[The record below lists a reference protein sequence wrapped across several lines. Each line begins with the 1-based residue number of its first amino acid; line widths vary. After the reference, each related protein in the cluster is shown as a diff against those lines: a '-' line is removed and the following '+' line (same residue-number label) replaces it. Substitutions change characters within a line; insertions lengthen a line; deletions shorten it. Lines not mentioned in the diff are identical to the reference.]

1 MICITGKRPVIQI
14 GEHHITGY
22 ETDWIDCALYRAAR
36 RCNREDFPFI
46 IDIRN
51 GIIHYLENRC
61 PLRVITI
68 EKLYDRMR
76 GMLIRIG
83 CQAIA
88 DNLDLVAPPIKLSLP
103 NLVANVQAGYELFF
117 HDLLQ
122 KEILEL
128 RSHGVEELKITG
140 SKDCTRILKDCETW
154 DQHCEQFHQELLSH
168 LDQTAQLPLEKHRSL
183 KIQYLDL

>member
-51 GIIHYLENRC
+51 GIIHYLENR
-61 PLRVITI
+61 
-68 EKLYDRMR
+68 
-76 GMLIRIG
+76 
-83 CQAIA
+83 
-88 DNLDLVAPPIKLSLP
+88 VAPPIKLSLP

-168 LDQTAQLPLEKHRSL
+168 LDQIAQLPLEKHRSL